1 MAIKNREFKINCQN
15 KKLIYK
21 DKKKVNGDK
30 RIKSAGNST
39 LDNVAKGHCRSP
51 ETTEEWAI
59 QLQKVQS
66 QATISPLRWKM
77 SPRLEG
83 IGEYPDTASGWP
95 LCEALLWAMPSF
107 LSRETWGQR
116 LSICLRSHTAALQGE
131 GGGGPGVMLRPRT
144 SSTSSSHHHHSVS
157 QKYLCISCRN
167 VCIKQRMHLYFF
179 KKTLPICFAEVVPIY
194 ILTSTISLNFSW
206 PSQSC
211 FPVWFFQPVKW
222 SLISLPACLLCA
234 DEVKHHFM
242 FKSWGSASCELLVC
256 TLCPFVHL
264 TASIWTHLTKALL
277 ESLRPSLS
285 YVF

>member
-1 MAIKNREFKINCQN
+1 MYIQGQ
-15 KKLIYK
+15 KKSEWRQQDNQLGILHWTTWPR
-21 DKKKVNGDK
+21 DT
-30 RIKSAGNST
+30 AGA
-39 LDNVAKGHCRSP
+39 LKQLK
-51 ETTEEWAI
+51 WAI

-116 LSICLRSHTAALQGE
+116 LSICLRSHTAVGWGEQG
-131 GGGGPGVMLRPRT
+131 VLLRPRT

-157 QKYLCISCRN
+157 QKSLCISCRN
-167 VCIKQRMHLYFF
+167 VCIKQCMHLYFF

-194 ILTSTISLNFSW
+194 ILTSTISFNFSW

-222 SLISLPACLLCA
+222 SVSLPACLLCA
-234 DEVKHHFM
+234 DEVNIISHSRAREVPPKNCLSAHF
-242 FKSWGSASCELLVC
+242 A
-256 TLCPFVHL
+256 HL
-264 TASIWTHLTKALL
+264 ST
-277 ESLRPSLS
+277 
-285 YVF
+285 